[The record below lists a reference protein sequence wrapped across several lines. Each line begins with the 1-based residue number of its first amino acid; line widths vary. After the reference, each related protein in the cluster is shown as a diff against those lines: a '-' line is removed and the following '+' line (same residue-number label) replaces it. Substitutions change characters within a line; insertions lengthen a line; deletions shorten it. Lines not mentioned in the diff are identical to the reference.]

1 MKTKY
6 GWVLSTVTG
15 VGVWLA
21 AATVPVV
28 GAAPGAAELGGSPFS
43 QERLEG
49 RALANSIVAQKPVEG
64 NSLTGSLT
72 IRPATGKRVEI
83 PINFQTLVTATNWQN
98 LYLMH
103 DTGNNRA
110 ALLTVIHTPPRPNL
124 FVLATIAGTGG
135 ETEQVTQL
143 TGNQAMIPFAGS
155 DFWVID
161 LGLEFFHWPVQRV
174 IKKEKVSRMDCRVL
188 ESTNPKPAPGAY
200 RRVLSWVDAE
210 TLGIVKAEA
219 YDANDKLF
227 KTFTPKKFKK
237 VNGRWQL
244 KEMEIRNERADSRTT
259 IAFDLSDE

>member
-1 MKTKY
+1 MKTKF
-6 GWVLSTVTG
+6 GVVLSTVAG
-15 VGVWLA
+15 VVVWLA
-21 AATVPVV
+21 VATATPV
-28 GAAPGAAELGGSPFS
+28 GAAPAAAEAGGSPFS

-49 RALANSIVAQKPVEG
+49 RALANSIIAQKPIEG
-64 NSLTGSLT
+64 NSLTGSLK
-72 IRPATGKRVEI
+72 IRPESGKRVEI
-83 PINFQTLVTATNWQN
+83 PIKFQTLVTATNWQN

-110 ALLTVIHTPPRPNL
+110 ALLTVIHSPPRPNL

-174 IKKEKVSRMDCRVL
+174 IKKELVKGMACRAL
-188 ESTNPKPAPGAY
+188 ESINPKPAPGAY
-200 RRVLSWVDAE
+200 RRVVSWVDTE

-259 IAFDLSDE
+259 IAFDLPDD